1 MLFKKDSGSKVNLC
15 TAFHSS
21 INCQLE
27 STIHTLEDLSMA
39 YVIFPNGD
47 CDDHLPLFE
56 LAYNNI

>member
-27 STIHTLEDLSMA
+27 STIHTLEDMSMA
-39 YVIFPNGD
+39 YVIYFIGN
-47 CDDHLPLFE
+47 CDDHLPLIE
-56 LAYNNI
+56 YAYNNR